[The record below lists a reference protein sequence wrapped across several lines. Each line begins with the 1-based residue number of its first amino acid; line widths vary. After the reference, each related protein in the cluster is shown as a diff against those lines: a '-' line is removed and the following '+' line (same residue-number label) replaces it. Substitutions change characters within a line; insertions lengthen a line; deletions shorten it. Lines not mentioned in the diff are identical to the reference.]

1 MLNLGSHCLTR
12 EKFARR
18 HLLQCSGMKDMIY
31 PDHHVVHRPFVAYVA
46 DVEFDFR
53 VLVLMPHI
61 VLLLFVLPE
70 DPDLFDLPIDKR
82 PQHGIAKRTRA
93 TSNK

>member
-1 MLNLGSHCLTR
+1 
-12 EKFARR
+12 
-18 HLLQCSGMKDMIY
+18 
-31 PDHHVVHRPFVAYVA
+31 VA